1 MFTRRQSLKGALAA
15 LVAPAV
21 LGASGARAQSRPFT
35 FVSWGGA
42 MSDFDRTVVLDPF
55 FRSRNVPI
63 VHASPTNYARL
74 RAMVEARAPEW
85 DLVNVGG
92 RFIFEGADFLEV
104 LDMSLIPNARNL
116 NPGWVTPRGV
126 NTSTGGTVIAWNT
139 RAFPAD
145 AGPQSW
151 ADFWNVQ
158 RFPGPRGLYRP
169 FYYNYE
175 AALLAAGTPREQV
188 YPVTPDKVR
197 VVFEKMREIRP
208 HVRVWWTAGAQPP
221 QLLSTGELAMSS
233 AWTGRILGAIRENA
247 PVTMTYRDG
256 LAWGNAY
263 VVVRGSPHARL
274 AMEAI
279 NAAISEETQLRMLD
293 SGVYGPTLDSAA
305 ARGTPEQQ
313 RWMPTAPANRANMLV
328 LNEEQAAFYSKTY
341 EDEWNRF
348 LLG

>member
-1 MFTRRQSLKGALAA
+1 MLSRRSFLASSAAGLAASALA
-15 LVAPAV
+15 
-21 LGASGARAQSRPFT
+21 GTARAQARPFT

-42 MSDFDRTVVLDPF
+42 MSDFDRTAVIDPF
-55 FRSRNVPI
+55 FRARNLPV

-92 RFIFEGADFLEV
+92 RFIFEGADFLEP
-104 LDMSLIPNARNL
+104 LDMSLIPNARAL
-116 NPGWVTPRGV
+116 DPGWVTPRGV
-126 NTSTGGTVIAWNT
+126 FTSTGATIVAWNT
-139 RAFPAD
+139 RTFPAD

-151 ADFWNVQ
+151 ADFWDVR

-175 AALLAAGTPREQV
+175 AAMLAAGTPRNQV
-188 YPVTPDKVR
+188 YPVTPEKVR
-197 VVFEKMREIRP
+197 VVFEKMREIKP

-233 AWTGRILGAIRENA
+233 AWSGRILGAIRENA

-256 LAWGNAY
+256 IAWGNAY
-263 VVVRGSPHARL
+263 VIVRGSPHARL

-279 NAAISEETQLRMLD
+279 NAAVSEETQMRMLD
-293 SGVYGPTLDSAA
+293 SGTYGPTLDAAA

-313 RWMPTAPANRANMLV
+313 RWMPTAPVNRGSMLII
-328 LNEEQAAFYSKTY
+328 NEEQAAFYSKTY
-341 EDEWNRF
+341 EEEWNRF